1 MFVSLVL
8 GFILK
13 CWWGLSF
20 KSVYLEQNLLVV
32 SFVLKGYNLD
42 NKSFDLSKVVFK
54 SLVWVFMNVSRV
66 EGGGC
71 T

>member
-42 NKSFDLSKVVFK
+42 NKSFDLSKVCV
-54 SLVWVFMNVSRV
+54 
-66 EGGGC
+66 
-71 T
+71 